1 VNKAIVRVFI
11 VCALLFLALIGN
23 LTYLQVV
30 AAHSLG
36 DKPQNHLAVA
46 QELRVKRGLIR
57 AYDGS
62 VIAGVKQ
69 KAGNYYRTYPQG
81 AFAAQLIGYDSARYG
96 RSGLEQSLNDYL
108 TGRASALGVGSIL
121 DSLIGR
127 QPKGA
132 DVTLTLVPAVQN
144 VAQQELAGKRGAI
157 VVIDPG
163 TGALI
168 ASASAPTFSPANLD
182 SQWPKL
188 VNRSDAPL
196 LDRADQG
203 LYPPGSSFK
212 VVTAG
217 AALDAGVATPQSV
230 YTDTGTY
237 VINGGKVVNFGG
249 EIHGQNTLTQALTFS
264 INTTF
269 AKVGVQL
276 GRQRLVAAMQ
286 KFGFWQRPPLELPS
300 GQLAVSGRYR
310 GAAQLAPAAPMNPL
324 DVAWASC
331 GQEQVLA
338 SPLQMALVAAAVAN
352 DGKLM
357 KPYVVQRVT
366 AAGGHVARSAQPAEW
381 MQALTPQAAAQLN
394 KMMQQVV
401 QAGTGT
407 AAALSGIAVA
417 GKTGTAETGRPTN
430 QAWFIAFAPAGAPRV
445 AVAVTVENTSGTG
458 GEVAAPLAAAV
469 LRAALAQ
476 SSLP

>member
-11 VCALLFLALIGN
+11 VCVVLFLALVGN

-30 AAHSLG
+30 GAHSLR
-36 DKPQNHLAVA
+36 DKPQNHLSVA
-46 QELRVKRGLIR
+46 QELRVHRGLIK
-57 AYDGS
+57 AFDGS
-62 VIAGVKQ
+62 VIAGVKR
-69 KAGNYYRTYPQG
+69 KSGNYYRTYPQG
-81 AFAAQLIGYDSARYG
+81 SFAAQLIGYDSARYG

-108 TGRASALGVGSIL
+108 TGRASALGVTSLL

-127 QPKGA
+127 QPQGA
-132 DVTLTLVPAVQN
+132 DVTLTLVPAVQRA
-144 VAQQELAGKRGAI
+144 AQQALVGQRGAI

-168 ASASAPTFSPANLD
+168 ASASAPSFAPASLD
-182 SQWPKL
+182 GTWAHL
-188 VNRSDAPL
+188 VDRSDAPL

-230 YTDTGTY
+230 YADTGTY
-237 VINGGKVVNFGG
+237 VVYGGKVVNFGG
-249 EIHGQNTLTQALTFS
+249 EVHGQNTLTQALTYS

-269 AKVGVQL
+269 GKVGVQL

-286 KFGFWQRPPLELPS
+286 RFGFWQRPPLELPP
-300 GQLAVSGRYR
+300 GQVAASGRYR

-324 DVAWASC
+324 DVAWAAD
-331 GQEQVLA
+331 GQERVLA
-338 SPLQMALVAAAVAN
+338 TPLQMALVAAAVAN

-357 KPYVVQRVT
+357 KPYVVQQIT
-366 AAGGHVARSAQPAEW
+366 AAGGHVARRAAPAEW
-381 MQALTPQAAAQLN
+381 MQALTPQTAAQLN
-394 KMMQQVV
+394 QMMQQVV

-430 QAWFIAFAPAGAPRV
+430 QAWFIAFAPADAPRV
-445 AVAVTVENTSGTG
+445 AVAVTIENTQATG

>member
-1 VNKAIVRVFI
+1 VNKSIVRVFI
-11 VCALLFLALIGN
+11 VCAVLFLALIGN

-30 AAHSLG
+30 AAHGLR

-46 QELRVKRGLIR
+46 QELRVKRGLIK
-57 AYDGS
+57 AFDGS
-62 VIAGVKQ
+62 VIAGVKH
-69 KAGNYYRTYPQG
+69 KSGNYYRTYPQG
-81 AFAAQLIGYDSARYG
+81 SFAAQLIGYDSARYG

-108 TGRASALGVGSIL
+108 TGRASSLGASSLL

-132 DVTLTLVPAVQN
+132 DVTLTLVPAVQR
-144 VAQQELAGKRGAI
+144 VAQQALAGQHGAI

-168 ASASAPTFSPANLD
+168 ASASSPTFSPASLD
-182 SQWPKL
+182 STWSQL
-188 VNRSDAPL
+188 VNRSGAPL
-196 LDRADQG
+196 LDRANQG
-203 LYPPGSSFK
+203 LYPPGSAFK

-217 AALDAGVATPQSV
+217 AALDAAVATPQSV
-230 YTDTGTY
+230 YNDTGAY
-237 VINGGKVVNFGG
+237 VVYGGKVVNYGG
-249 EIHGQNTLTQALTFS
+249 EIHGQNTLTQALTYS

-269 AKVGVQL
+269 GKVGVQI

-286 KFGFWQRPPLELPS
+286 RFGFWQRPPLELPS
-300 GQLAVSGRYR
+300 GQVAASGRYR
-310 GAAQLAPAAPMNPL
+310 GAVQLSPTAPMNPL

-352 DGKLM
+352 DGKVM
-357 KPYVVQRVT
+357 KPYVVQQVT
-366 AAGGHVARSAQPAEW
+366 AAGGHVARRAQPAEW
-381 MQALTPQAAAQLN
+381 TQALTPQAAAQLN
-394 KMMQQVV
+394 QMMQQVV

-430 QAWFIAFAPAGAPRV
+430 QAWFIAFAPADAPRV
-445 AVAVTVENTSGTG
+445 AVAVTIENTPATG